1 MTDIFE
7 TNINGTI
14 IATSYTYTLS
24 PNKCKYNV
32 LLNTESGEQ
41 YTYEEYNINHKVDL
55 SGTYNN
61 KRIVNI
67 DCKNKCIT
75 YSV

>member
-1 MTDIFE
+1 MTDIFKA
-7 TNINGTI
+7 NINDTI

-24 PNKCKYNV
+24 PNKRKYNV

-41 YTYEEYNINHKVDL
+41 YTYVEYNTNPKVDL

-61 KRIVNI
+61 KRIVNV